1 MDPFVTCPYTM
12 EVLSKIAKNIGEMII
27 MMTKETNSGDG
38 DTIRWKDHIEFG
50 DAVPVGQLRIALLPS
65 ANFSCEM
72 LEGWVAWVNP
82 SIHQGLDL

>member
-1 MDPFVTCPYTM
+1 MAP
-12 EVLSKIAKNIGEMII
+12 LLLARIQWKSLARLQRIIGEMII
-27 MMTKETNSGDG
+27 MMTKETNSG